1 MEATIRA
8 VVTSVERVSPGFVRV
23 ALTVDDEWAS
33 TAGPDE
39 FIHVELGAATVDAGH
54 GHSARHYT
62 ISRVL
67 QGGFEME
74 VATHGHGPGA
84 RWAGEVLPG
93 DAVEVSQPK
102 AYYAPPG
109 AATPRVLLGDATA
122 LPAIARILAEAS
134 ADEVFDVVI
143 ELGSMA
149 DAREL
154 TTVATA
160 RVEWRLGGNGVG
172 PSTLVDAAATAIDA
186 CAADRLT
193 PYLWVA
199 CESAVSRRIRTL
211 ARVERG
217 LSTAALRIVGYW
229 HADQDKITTVWNA
242 LTDEQRLAYE
252 SVWRED
258 RTDEENWI
266 EAEPLLRSLGV

>member
-1 MEATIRA
+1 MEATIDA
-8 VVTSVERVSPGFVRV
+8 VVTHVERVSPGFVRV
-23 ALTVDDEWAS
+23 ALAVADEWVGA
-33 TAGPDE
+33 AAPDE

-62 ISRVL
+62 ISRPFP
-67 QGGFEME
+67 GGFEME
-74 VATHGHGPGA
+74 IATHGHGPGA
-84 RWAGEVLPG
+84 AWAESALPG
-93 DAVEVSQPK
+93 TRVTVSQPK
-102 AYYAPPG
+102 AYYAAPS

-134 ADEVFDVVI
+134 AHERFSVVV

-149 DAREL
+149 DTRDL
-154 TTVATA
+154 PTLATSA
-160 RVEWRLGGNGVG
+160 VEWRLGGNGVG
-172 PSTLVDAAATAIDA
+172 PSTLVDAAASALDA
-186 CAADRLT
+186 CAADGLT

-199 CESAVSRRIRTL
+199 CESVVSRRIRTL
-211 ARVERG
+211 ARVDRG
-217 LSTAALRIVGYW
+217 LPTSALRIVGYW
-229 HADQDKITTVWNA
+229 HADQEKIMTVWNS